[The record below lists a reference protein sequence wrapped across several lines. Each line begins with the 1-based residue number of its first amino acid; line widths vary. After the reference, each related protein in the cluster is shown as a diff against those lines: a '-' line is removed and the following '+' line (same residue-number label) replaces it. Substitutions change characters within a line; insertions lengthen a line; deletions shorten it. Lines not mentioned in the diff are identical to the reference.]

1 MFEFTEVSLSYSGT
15 QHSKKHRPQIIN
27 NLSLTLA
34 PHQFV
39 CVLGPS
45 GCGKTTLLNL
55 AAGFLKPDQGQ
66 VRFDGQRIDGP
77 SPQRGVVFQDAT
89 LFPWRT
95 VLGNVMFGLRRQGIE
110 RRLARHQ
117 AIALLTRVG
126 LGEQINAWPVTLSGG
141 MRQRAALARTLALNP
156 QALLMD
162 EPFSAL
168 DANSREHL
176 QDTLLDLWQQQ
187 PRTVLYITHS
197 VEEAAYLA
205 DRVLIFGPAPNH
217 VCADLAVNLPRP
229 RYRSSPEVQQLART
243 LRQHLNQLPCC
254 LKPLQIKESP

>member
-1 MFEFTEVSLSYSGT
+1 MFKFDAVSLGYPLTRHG
-15 QHSKKHRPQIIN
+15 QRQPLNIID
-27 NLSLTLA
+27 NLSLTLH
-34 PHQFV
+34 PNEFV

-66 VRFDGQRIDGP
+66 VLFDGQKILGP
-77 SPQRGVVFQDAT
+77 SPRRGVVFQDAT

-95 VLGNVMFGLRRQGIE
+95 VLGNVMFGLRRQGMP
-110 RRLARHQ
+110 RHQ
-117 AIALLTRVG
+117 ARSQAITILTKVG
-126 LGEQINAWPVTLSGG
+126 LGDQIDAWPVTLSGG
-141 MRQRAALARTLALNP
+141 MRQRAALARILALNP
-156 QALLMD
+156 HALLMD

-176 QDTLLDLWQQQ
+176 QDTLLDLWHNQ

-205 DRVLIFGPAPNH
+205 DRVLIFGPAPH
-217 VCADLAVNLPRP
+217 HLCADLSVPLARP
-229 RYRSSPEVQQLART
+229 RYRSSSEVQQLART
-243 LRQHLNQLPCC
+243 LRQQLNQLPCC
-254 LKPLQIKESP
+254 LKPLSVKDSP

>member
-1 MFEFTEVSLSYSGT
+1 MFEFDHVSLGYPTSRNAGT
-15 QHSKKHRPQIIN
+15 KYLPIIDN
-27 NLSLTLA
+27 LTLSLTGGE
-34 PHQFV
+34 FV

-55 AAGFLKPDQGQ
+55 AAGFLTPDQGQ
-66 VRFDGQRIDGP
+66 VRFDGREINGP

-95 VLGNVMFGLRRQGIE
+95 VLGNVMFGLRRQGVD
-110 RRLARHQ
+110 RHQ
-117 AIALLTRVG
+117 ARLQAITILTQVG
-126 LGEQINAWPVTLSGG
+126 LGEHIDAWPVTLSGG
-141 MRQRAALARTLALNP
+141 MRQRAALARILALNP
-156 QALLMD
+156 KALLLD

-176 QDTLLDLWQQQ
+176 QDTLLDLWQKR

-217 VCADLAVNLPRP
+217 LCAYLPVTLPRP
-229 RYRSSPEVQQLART
+229 RYRSSTEVQNLART

-254 LKPLQIKESP
+254 LKPSKDPS

>member
-1 MFEFTEVSLSYSGT
+1 MFEFDHVSLGYPSSRHN
-15 QHSKKHRPQIIN
+15 QAEQAPIIDN
-27 NLSLTLA
+27 LTLA
-34 PHQFV
+34 LAPREFV

-55 AAGFLKPDQGQ
+55 AAGFLKPDQGR
-66 VRFDGQRIDGP
+66 VRFDGREISGP

-95 VLGNVMFGLRRQGIE
+95 VLGNVMFGLRRQGVA
-110 RRLARHQ
+110 RRQARHR
-117 AIALLTRVG
+117 AIGILTQVG
-126 LGEQINAWPVTLSGG
+126 LGEQSDAWPVTLSGG

-176 QDTLLDLWQQQ
+176 QDTLLDLWQEQ

-217 VCADLAVNLPRP
+217 VCADLSVPLPRP
-229 RYRSSPEVQQLART
+229 RYRSSPEVQQLARA
-243 LRQHLNQLPCC
+243 LRRHLNQLPCC
-254 LKPLQIKESP
+254 LKPSHVKELP